1 MKKAFTTNY
10 FIWAFLSALLMV
22 QLSCSQKK
30 SSQTT
35 EGLISLTEEDL
46 LEKRDVLLSS
56 LIDSLEIIRLE
67 NADDAYLKIG
77 NVVVSDN
84 YIALISYMEKPT
96 KLFKRSG
103 EYIGNIGNYGQGP
116 GEYTF
121 LYNVLF
127 DENNGRIHVGLYN
140 SNHLMTYN
148 LKGEYI
154 ASEQIP
160 LAFTV
165 RKGAYYLDR
174 ENDRISVINMP
185 FDGMDSIFCYTQNFK
200 GEPMG
205 LISSEN
211 YGIQPDYSSEIYVD
225 QTYGKFNFHIQNYG
239 RAKQDTLFCYDY
251 LNNKLIPLLTMF
263 FPIKIGRYH
272 VSYLD
277 LPRHYSIITENY
289 DEEFEGKKQSLIM
302 VDKKNKESYRVNLI
316 NDYLGNIKIKPSHL
330 KRNLKDGYYT
340 QWYEPEQLQEIIT
353 QALEDTSLSSE
364 SKKYLTALNNS
375 LDTNDNT
382 IILLGRLKQ

>member
-1 MKKAFTTNY
+1 MKKVFTTNY
-10 FIWAFLSALLMV
+10 FIWIFLSALLMV

-30 SSQTT
+30 NSQTT
-35 EGLISLTEEDL
+35 EDVISLSEEDL
-46 LEKRDVLLSS
+46 LEKRDILLSS

-67 NADDAYLKIG
+67 NVDEAYTDIG
-77 NVVVSDN
+77 NVFVSDN
-84 YIALISYMEKPT
+84 HIAIRSHKGGPA

-103 EYIGNIGNYGQGP
+103 EYVGNIGNRGQGP

-121 LYNVLF
+121 LYNVLI
-127 DENNGRIHVGLYN
+127 DENNGRIYVGLYN
-140 SNHLMTYN
+140 SNQLMTYN
-148 LKGEYI
+148 LKGEYN
-154 ASEQIP
+154 ASEKIP

-174 ENDRISVINMP
+174 ENDRIGVINMP

-200 GEPMG
+200 GESMG

-211 YGIQPDYSSEIYVD
+211 YGIRPDYSSEIYAD
-225 QTYGKFNFHIQNYG
+225 QRSGRFNFHIQNFG

-251 LNNKLIPLLTMF
+251 LNNRLTPLLTMF
-263 FPIKIGRYH
+263 LPVKEGRYH

-277 LPRHYSIITENY
+277 LPWHYAVITENY
-289 DEEFEGKKQSLIM
+289 DEEFEDKKENLIL
-302 VDKKNKESYRVNLI
+302 VDKKTRESYRVNLM

-330 KRNLKDGYYT
+330 IYNLKDGYYI
-340 QWYEPEQLQEIIT
+340 QRYEPEQLQEIIT
-353 QALEDTSLSSE
+353 QALEDTNLSSD
-364 SKKYLTALNNS
+364 SRKYLTTLNNS
-375 LDTNDNT
+375 LDINDNT

>member
-1 MKKAFTTNY
+1 MKIVFTTNY
-10 FIWAFLSALLMV
+10 FIWVFLSALLMV

-46 LEKRDVLLSS
+46 LEKREILLSS
-56 LIDSLEIIRLE
+56 LIDSLEIVRLE
-67 NADDAYLKIG
+67 NADDAYIDID

-84 YIALISYMEKPT
+84 YIALRSNKGKPA

-103 EYIGNIGNYGQGP
+103 KYIGNIGNRGQGP
-116 GEYTF
+116 GEYTL
-121 LYNVLF
+121 LYNVLI

-174 ENDRISVINMP
+174 ENDRIGVVNMP

-211 YGIQPDYSSEIYVD
+211 YGIRPDYSSDIYTN
-225 QTYGKFNFHIQNYG
+225 QTSGRFNFHIKNYS

-251 LNNKLIPLLTMF
+251 LNNKLIPLLTMLL
-263 FPIKIGRYH
+263 PIKAGTYY

-289 DEEFEGKKQSLIM
+289 DEEFEDKKQSHIM
-302 VDKKNKESYRVNLI
+302 VDKKTKESYRVNLI
-316 NDYLGNIKIKPSHL
+316 NDYLGNINIEPFHL
-330 KRNLKDGYYT
+330 KYNLKDGHYI
-340 QWYEPEQLQEIIT
+340 QCYEPAQLQEIIT
-353 QALEDTSLSSE
+353 QALEDPNLSND

-375 LDTNDNT
+375 IDTNDNT